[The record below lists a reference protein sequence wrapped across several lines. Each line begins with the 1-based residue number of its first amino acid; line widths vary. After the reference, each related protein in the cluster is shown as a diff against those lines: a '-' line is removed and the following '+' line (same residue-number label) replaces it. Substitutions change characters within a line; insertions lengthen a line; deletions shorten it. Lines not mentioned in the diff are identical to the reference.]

1 MNDFTNV
8 EVLKR
13 VREKLQELLFRLD
26 DFYNNMFMQINLS
39 DINSLFRKFA
49 KECVNYSKTESYR
62 LLEEYNKE
70 YAKYSV
76 FRYMDKKFF
85 IAMRKRNISVNDFF
99 MIDKSLKNTISS
111 IKHEIMMIEEFYS
124 QNIKLFNN

>member
-13 VREKLQELLFRLD
+13 VRETLQELLFRLD

>member
-13 VREKLQELLFRLD
+13 VSETLQELLFRLD